1 MEEELG
7 FEEVEEEWRAACNP
21 CPGLLIKIAIAHNH
35 HGGHD
40 GDDYKDDRIV
50 AEVTAGSSCYCY
62 DGVILS
68 LRSRDWWRKPPRAA
82 GRPQSIRLDISIQLD
97 IGTQLDIGIQLDIG
111 TQLDQMG

>member
-40 GDDYKDDRIV
+40 GDDDKDGRIGLG
-50 AEVTAGSSCYCY
+50 T
-62 DGVILS
+62 S
-68 LRSRDWWRKPPRAA
+68 LVSTIHC
-82 GRPQSIRLDISIQLD
+82 SIVFVKLLRGENQDDSD
-97 IGTQLDIGIQLDIG
+97 
-111 TQLDQMG
+111 